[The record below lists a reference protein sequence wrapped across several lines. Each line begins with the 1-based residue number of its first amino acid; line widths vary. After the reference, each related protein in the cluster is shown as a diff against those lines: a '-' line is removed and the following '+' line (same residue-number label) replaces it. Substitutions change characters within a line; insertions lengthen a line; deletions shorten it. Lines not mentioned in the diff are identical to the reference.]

1 MNHYVP
7 KGVVVIQD
15 NCCLHSFALVKQN
28 HIVEMPTTLGHKNG
42 ADDTNEEVSNDEIE
56 INLMQRMWVCCR
68 K

>member
-28 HIVEMPTTLGHKNG
+28 HIVEIHKNG
-42 ADDTNEEVSNDEIE
+42 AADTNEEVSNDEIQ
-56 INLMQRMWVCCR
+56 INVMQRMWVCCR